1 MERNPE
7 MEKKSEAEDLSEQV
21 RLLSEAVED
30 IRRLLIYGLIRNG
43 ASQGQV
49 ATALGTTQATVSRL
63 LSAAKKSPKRRK

>member
-1 MERNPE
+1 MA
-7 MEKKSEAEDLSEQV
+7 KKNEADDLTEQL
-21 RLLSEAVED
+21 RLLLEAVED

-63 LSAAKKSPKRRK
+63 LSATKKSPKRRK